1 MLKAKYYM
9 IQVAGLA
16 RLDHENVGKLLG
28 YCSESNPFTRML
40 VFDYASNG
48 TLFEHLHCMLNL
60 YCLLFILKLELHDVV
75 ILKSRNFLIKCRWRS
90 MPILMDSTHENYY
103 WDRPGFEVSSHRT

>member
-1 MLKAKYYM
+1 MF
-9 IQVAGLA
+9 QVADLA

-28 YCSESNPFTRML
+28 YCTESNPFTRML

-48 TLFEHLHCMLNL
+48 TLYEHLHCMLKSFL
-60 YCLLFILKLELHDVV
+60 PFILELELHDVV
-75 ILKSRNFLIKCRWRS
+75 ILKSRYVLIKCRWRS

-103 WDRPGFEVSSHRT
+103 WDRPGFKVSSHRT